1 MGRDC
6 VIAELPLLS
15 LNTNMMAVTARWHWM
30 TTESAL
36 QTTTARLSSGLRI
49 NSARDDPAGLAISER
64 LLAQIRGTDVAVRN
78 ANDGI
83 SRAQVGE
90 GAAGSVVST
99 LQRMKELA
107 VQASNGTLTG
117 ADRDLLEVE
126 FDQLQAEVTDLVSNT
141 AYGGV
146 SLLDNADS
154 AAFQVGPN
162 AGQTLSMTNTDL
174 SGLATTVAG
183 LSLADGTGALATAA
197 NAALDAELETATSAQ
212 ASWGAMQSRF
222 DSVVS
227 NLQSSSIALTASRG
241 RIMDADI
248 ALETANRSRL
258 LVLQESA
265 IAMLAQANARPQ
277 TVLSLLL
284 G

>member
-1 MGRDC
+1 M
-6 VIAELPLLS
+6 LF
-15 LNTNMMAVTARWHWM
+15 LNTNMAAESVRRYWA
-30 TTESAL
+30 TTESSL
-36 QTTTARLSSGLRI
+36 QTTTARLASGLRI

-64 LLAQIRGTDVAVRN
+64 LLAQIRGTDMAVRN

-83 SRAQVGE
+83 SRVQVGQ
-90 GAAGSVVST
+90 GAAGSVVSA

-107 VQASNGTLTG
+107 VQASNGILSA

-141 AYGGV
+141 AYGDV
-146 SLLDNADS
+146 SLLDNSRS
-154 AAFQVGPN
+154 AVYQVGPN
-162 AGQTLSMTNTDL
+162 PGQTLSMTNTDL
-174 SGLATTVAG
+174 SGLATSVAA

-197 NAALDAELETATSAQ
+197 NAALDTALETATSAQ

-227 NLQSSSIALTASRG
+227 NLQTSSIALTVARG

-265 IAMLAQANARPQ
+265 VAMLAQANARPQ

>member
-1 MGRDC
+1 

-15 LNTNMMAVTARWHWM
+15 LNTNMMAVTARRYWM
-30 TTESAL
+30 TTEAAL

>member
-1 MGRDC
+1 M
-6 VIAELPLLS
+6 LS
-15 LNTNMMAVTARWHWM
+15 LNTNMMAVTARRYWM

-36 QTTTARLSSGLRI
+36 QTTTERLSSGLRI

-64 LLAQIRGTDVAVRN
+64 LLAQIRGMDMGVRN
-78 ANDGI
+78 ANEGI

-90 GAAGSVVST
+90 SAVGSVVSA

-107 VQASNGTLTG
+107 VQASNGILSG

-126 FDQLQAEVTDLVSNT
+126 FDQLQAEVADLVSDT
-141 AYGGV
+141 TYGGV
-146 SLLDNADS
+146 SLLDNADN
-154 AAFQVGPN
+154 ATFQVGPN

-174 SGLATTVAG
+174 SGLAATVAS
-183 LSLADGTGALATAA
+183 LSLADGTGVMATAA
-197 NAALDAELETATSAQ
+197 NAALDAELETATLAQ
-212 ASWGAMQSRF
+212 ASWGAMQRRF

-248 ALETANRSRL
+248 ALETANQSRL

-284 G
+284 A